1 MKTVKKTPFYWI
13 FSGFCATLIGC
24 AFSVSPT
31 SSEDKQITLELFAIP
46 NRVTTGLDSSLASA
60 EIWATLKRGGNPVSD
75 STVVV
80 FATTVGTI
88 TPTSITKD
96 GLALAILDVAFPAN
110 EGPPEGAVI
119 GQALTIRDTLLID
132 FVTFGD

>member
-1 MKTVKKTPFYWI
+1 MKTNKTSCFYWI
-13 FSGFCATLIGC
+13 LVGFCATLVGC

-46 NRVTTGLDSSLASA
+46 NSVNSGLDSLASA

>member
-1 MKTVKKTPFYWI
+1 MKTIKKSCFNW
-13 FSGFCATLIGC
+13 FFFGCCATLVGC

-46 NRVTTGLDSSLASA
+46 NRVTTGMDSLASA

>member
-1 MKTVKKTPFYWI
+1 MKKNKTSCYYWI
-13 FSGFCATLIGC
+13 LAGFWATLIGC
-24 AFSVSPT
+24 AFTVSPT
-31 SSEDKQITLELFAIP
+31 SSEDRQITLELFAIP
-46 NRVTTGLDSSLASA
+46 NRVTTGLDSLASA
-60 EIWATLKRGGNPVSD
+60 EIWATLKRGGKPVND
-75 STVVV
+75 STLVV

-96 GLALAILDVAFPAN
+96 GLALAILDVSFPAN
-110 EGPPEGAVI
+110 EGPPEGVVI

>member
-1 MKTVKKTPFYWI
+1 MKTVKTSPFYWI
-13 FSGFCATLIGC
+13 FIGFCATLIGC
-24 AFSVSPT
+24 AFSGAPT

-46 NRVTTGLDSSLASA
+46 NRVTTGLDSLASA
-60 EIWATLKRGGNPVSD
+60 EIWATLKKGGNPVGD

-88 TPTSITKD
+88 TQTSITKD
-96 GLALAILDVAFPAN
+96 GLALAILDVSFPAN
-110 EGPPEGAVI
+110 EGPPEGVVI
-119 GQALTIRDTLLID
+119 GQARTIRDTLLID